1 MRGYF
6 VTFEGIDGSGK
17 TTQAER
23 LCEYVKEKGFECVLV
38 REPGGTPEGER
49 IREILLDER
58 SDLNAEAEL
67 FLFLASRSI
76 LTERVIIPAIERG
89 AFVISDRYADS
100 SLAYQGYGRGMD
112 LEFVKLG
119 NSIATKSLRPDIVF
133 YIDVPVE
140 IALKRKG
147 KSDRMEKKDFLEKVR
162 EGYLKLAKERG
173 YVVIDGTESVEEIW
187 EKIRRRVEELMGK

>member
-1 MRGYF
+1 MKGHF

-100 SLAYQGYGRGMD
+100 SLAYQGYGRGLN
-112 LEFVKLG
+112 LEFIELG
-119 NSIATKSLRPDIVF
+119 NSIATRSLRPDIVF

-140 IALKRKG
+140 IALGRKG
-147 KSDRMEKKDFLEKVR
+147 RSDRMEKEDFLKKVR
-162 EGYLKLAKERG
+162 EGYLKLAERKG
-173 YVVIDGTESVEEIW
+173 YVVIDGTKDVEEIW
-187 EKIRRRVEELMGK
+187 EKIRRRVEEMIGK